1 MATLYLGGG
10 KQEYRLG
17 QLAAV
22 ESVFAIADGAHGEYH
37 VGFGPT
43 VGYQGDGLLKAL
55 DRIVDRHLALLKE
68 LLRPLLTIVDHLA
81 RGAEYIDVVGAE
93 GNHDGIDP
101 IVGRQLDGES
111 GDGVAHA
118 DGVVHH
124 AVGVDRHAEAV
135 VGKES
140 AHIVGKAAAQKE
152 HARAGL
158 YLEVSTRKVDWC
170 L

>member
-1 MATLYLGGG
+1 M
-10 KQEYRLG
+10 
-17 QLAAV
+17 

-37 VGFGPT
+37 VGFGPA

-101 IVGRQLDGES
+101 IVGRQLVGES

-140 AHIVGKAAAQKE
+140 AHIVGKAAAHKE

-158 YLEVSTRKVDWC
+158 YLEVSTRQVDWC